1 MNLHNSHPP
10 RQANWTVDV
19 KIPPTALWLPLRSD
33 LPPKEVGRRAAIK
46 VLGEEKPKEDLEKFA
61 QVISDHTEDC
71 QRRHVRK
78 GGIVFLP
85 DFNRL
90 PPIATIDVF
99 AEHSETPPST
109 LDHYRE
115 LYGTPDKDTL
125 SPIEMTD
132 VDLPAGPAVRFHSG
146 YWHKSRLPI
155 VIDRP
160 HLHVTYAVRPPV
172 IEDAVLLMVAWT
184 EFKFSEALVNMAD
197 AMAQTLEVR
206 LPDA

>member
-1 MNLHNSHPP
+1 MNLHKSHLPWP
-10 RQANWTVDV
+10 ANWTVDI
-19 KIPPTALWLPLRSD
+19 KIPPTALWLPLKSD
-33 LPPKEVGRRAAIK
+33 LPLKELGRRAAIK
-46 VLGEEKPKEDLEKFA
+46 VLGEGKPEADLEKFA

-71 QRRHVRK
+71 QRRQVRK
-78 GGIVFLP
+78 GGIVFFP

-99 AEHSETPPST
+99 TEYSQTPPST

-115 LYGTPDKDTL
+115 LYGTPDRNAL

-146 YWHKSRLPI
+146 YWQKSRLPV

-160 HLHVTYAVRPPV
+160 HLHVTYAVRPPA

-206 LPDA
+206 LLDA